1 MAISSSP
8 HSSSQHRAAPA
19 PSRPSAPPVLRRLTL
34 TELRL
39 LARERVGLFW
49 GIGFPIVL
57 LIIFGSIPGFRD
69 PVNKAVPGVSVL
81 DAYVPVLIA
90 FVLAMLALNVLPATL
105 AGYREKGVLRRLAL
119 TPVGP
124 RRVLAAQLILCTGM
138 SVITLALIL
147 AVARI
152 AYHVPLPRQA
162 AGFALAA
169 ALAILALFGI
179 GLLYAAVAS
188 TGKAANALGAITFF
202 PLMFF
207 AGLWLPIADMPSV
220 LRHISHA
227 TPLGAAVQALQ
238 DSWLGQWP
246 HPIQL
251 LTLAAYAVAF
261 AVAAAR
267 LFRWE

>member
-1 MAISSSP
+1 M
-8 HSSSQHRAAPA
+8 
-19 PSRPSAPPVLRRLTL
+19 
-34 TELRL
+34 
-39 LARERVGLFW
+39 
-49 GIGFPIVL
+49 
-57 LIIFGSIPGFRD
+57 
-69 PVNKAVPGVSVL
+69 PGVSIL
-81 DAYVPVLIA
+81 DAYVPILIA

-138 SVITLALIL
+138 SVVTLALIL

-169 ALAILALFGI
+169 ALAILALLGI

-188 TGKAANALGAITFF
+188 TGKVANALGAITFF

-207 AGLWLPIADMPSV
+207 AGLWLPIASMPR
-220 LRHISHA
+220 LLQHISHA

-238 DSWLGQWP
+238 DSWLGHWP

-251 LTLAAYAVAF
+251 LTLAGYAVAF

>member
-1 MAISSSP
+1 MAIRSIPPSSPSSPSSSISP
-8 HSSSQHRAAPA
+8 SQH
-19 PSRPSAPPVLRRLTL
+19 PPVLRRLTL

-39 LARERVGLFW
+39 LLRERVVLVFA
-49 GIGFPIVL
+49 IALPVL
-57 LIIFGSIPGFRD
+57 LLVIFGAIPAFRR
-69 PVNKAVPGVSVL
+69 PVVKGLPGVSIL
-81 DAYVPVLIA
+81 DAYVPILIA
-90 FVLAMLALNVLPATL
+90 FVLAMMAISVLPATL

-124 RRVLAAQLILCTGM
+124 RRVLAAQLIICAGM
-138 SVITLALIL
+138 TVVTLALIL
-147 AVARI
+147 ALARI
-152 AYHVPLPRQA
+152 AYDVPLPRQA
-162 AGFALAA
+162 AGFALAT
-169 ALAILALFGI
+169 ALAVLALFSI
-179 GLLYAAVAS
+179 GLLYAAIAS
-188 TGKAANALGAITFF
+188 TGKAANAMGTITFF

-207 AGLWLPIADMPSV
+207 AGLWLPVDDMPSV

-238 DSWLGQWP
+238 DSWQGQWP
-246 HPIQL
+246 HPVQL

>member
-8 HSSSQHRAAPA
+8 HRAAAAPA
-19 PSRPSAPPVLRRLTL
+19 SSRPSAPPVLRRLTL

-49 GIGFPIVL
+49 GIGFPVVL
-57 LIIFGSIPGFRD
+57 LIIFGSIPGFRH
-69 PVNKAVPGVSVL
+69 PVSKAVPGVSVL
-81 DAYVPVLIA
+81 DAYVPILIA

-124 RRVLAAQLILCTGM
+124 RRMLAAQLILCTGM

-147 AVARI
+147 GVARI

-169 ALAILALFGI
+169 ALAILALLSI
-179 GLLYAAVAS
+179 GLLYAAVAP

-238 DSWLGQWP
+238 DSWQGQWP
-246 HPIQL
+246 HPLQL
-251 LTLAAYAVAF
+251 VTLAAYAVVF

>member
-8 HSSSQHRAAPA
+8 HRAAAA
-19 PSRPSAPPVLRRLTL
+19 PSRPPAPPVLRRLTL

-169 ALAILALFGI
+169 VLAILALFGI

-238 DSWLGQWP
+238 DSWLGHWP